1 MVLDPGVKVK
11 SIEGDAAL
19 ADRDLGEARAHLGVE
34 AVAVHAEVGGCIP
47 EPDETRL
54 HTHRDVLRGLLAAAP
69 HAAR

>member
-34 AVAVHAEVGGCIP
+34 AVAVHAEVGRRVP
-47 EPDETRL
+47 EPDEAGEDA
-54 HTHRDVLRGLLAAAP
+54 HREVLRCLRAVVASAL
-69 HAAR
+69 R